1 MSALPTVFVSHG
13 PPTLPFEAG
22 PARDALAGLAGAM
35 ARPKTILCVSAH
47 WETDVPTLSTAERP
61 ETIHDFTGF
70 PEQLYALRYPAPG
83 ALALAARA
91 GALLAAAGLPV
102 AYEERGLDHGAWV
115 PLLLAFPD
123 ADIPVTQ
130 LSLQPQRGPAHHVAL
145 GRALAPLRREGVL
158 ILASGNANHNLRA
171 LRRSA
176 EPPAWAVAFDD
187 WLADKAARGD
197 ADGLARF
204 LEEAPQA
211 RQNHPSDEH
220 YLPLLVAAGAADGE
234 RGEPIH
240 RGWLYGALSMAS
252 YRFGAQAA

>member
-1 MSALPTVFVSHG
+1 MSTLPTVFVSHG

-22 PARDALAGLAGAM
+22 PTRDALARLGDGF
-35 ARPKTILCVSAH
+35 ARPKGILCVSAH
-47 WETDVPTLSTAERP
+47 WETAVPTLSTATRP
-61 ETIHDFTGF
+61 ETIHDFYGF

-83 ALALAARA
+83 APELAARA
-91 GALLAAAGLPV
+91 GELLAAAGLPV

-115 PLLLAFPD
+115 PLLLAWPE

-130 LSLQPQRGPAHHVAL
+130 LSLQPARGPAHHAAL

-176 EPPAWAVAFDD
+176 EPPDWAVAFDD
-187 WLADKAARGD
+187 WLAEAAGRGD
-197 ADGLARF
+197 AEALGRF

-211 RQNHPSDEH
+211 RLNHPSDEH
-220 YLPLLVAAGAADGE
+220 FLPLLVAAGAAE
-234 RGEPIH
+234 GEPGEALH

-252 YRFGAQAA
+252 YRFGAA